1 MSEFPADWENGCIGD
16 IAKVVSG
23 YAFQGDDFHDNHQEG
38 VPVVRMSDIQ
48 DQGLN
53 LGSAKRISNI
63 NQEVLRKFQIRQG
76 DLLFGMSGSIEKS
89 AIVNS
94 NQQALL
100 NQRVGALRSIKE
112 NGNFHAHIF
121 QSERVKSQILDLAAG
136 GAQLNISA
144 KQVESIRIAIP
155 PLPEQKKIAEILSGI
170 DFLLKALNDLIAKQV
185 SLKKAMTWDLMSHGA
200 GSRDLKDSDQGK
212 IPFDWEVRSLGSV
225 FTLTSGKSKPKSL
238 LSSIATGSEKIPVY
252 GGNGITGYA
261 SEYLLDLP
269 TITIGRVG
277 EYCGAV
283 HLTPNMCWV
292 TDNAL
297 YIKDRISDFDL
308 PFMYYFLVFCEIS
321 KMRKKGGQPLIS
333 QKPIL
338 DLVVALPP
346 IEEQRR
352 IALTLNSISK
362 NISIMEVRR
371 QRIKEFRDSVSQDLL
386 SGRKRVSI

>member
-1 MSEFPADWENGCIGD
+1 MSEYPSDWKLIPIREIITESRINPEL
-16 IAKVVSG
+16 
-23 YAFQGDDFHDNHQEG
+23 DD
-38 VPVVRMSDIQ
+38 PS
-48 DQGLN
+48 
-53 LGSAKRISNI
+53 KRISVRLHC
-63 NQEVLRKFQIRQG
+63 EGV
-76 DLLFGMSGSIEKS
+76 EK
-89 AIVNS
+89 
-94 NQQALL
+94 
-100 NQRVGALRSIKE
+100 R
-112 NGNFHAHIF
+112 
-121 QSERVKSQILDLAAG
+121 SERATDQAGATRYYKRLAGQFIYGKQNLHKGAVGIVPEELDGFCSSQDIPAFDITPTVDPNWFLHLFR
-136 GAQLNISA
+136 QRNFYESLENIATGTGS
-144 KQVESIRIAIP
+144 KRIQPSELGEKEIAVP
-155 PLPEQKKIAEILSGI
+155 PLPEQKKITEILSGI